1 MDLKTIYALSTVF
14 GKSGV
19 AIIRISGGKVL
30 DILKKMT
37 EIDVKK
43 IKSRHAYFSAI
54 KNKQGHVLDKA
65 LVIYFNA
72 PFSFTGEDVAEFHI
86 HGSKAVIQ
94 SVLESLSDFSGVR
107 LAEAGEFSKRA
118 FYNNKMDLTEAEGL
132 ADLIDAETSEQQK
145 YALRQM
151 EGDLKNLYEGWRESL
166 LNIMAHIEAYIDF
179 PDEELPKD
187 IIDNIQNTVFKIKKE
202 IEKHIEGNYVGER
215 LRDGFRVVILGEP
228 NVGKSSLLNLITGRK
243 SLARVSGS
251 PGKTRTINFYRCN
264 DGFRIVD
271 LPGYGFAK
279 VSRSESEKWG
289 AMIEGYLEN
298 RGTLLKV
305 VQLVD
310 IRHKPSAQ
318 DVQMYD
324 YLKYYGLDGIVA
336 ATKADKLGT
345 NEKAK
350 ALRLIRQ
357 TLGMKK
363 DDILIPV
370 SALRRTGDEE
380 LLDAMQSL
388 MEGR

>member
-1 MDLKTIYALSTVF
+1 MKITKAELEAVAVKASQYPPEDLP
-14 GKSGV
+14 
-19 AIIRISGGKVL
+19 
-30 DILKKMT
+30 
-37 EIDVKK
+37 EI
-43 IKSRHAYFSAI
+43 AF
-54 KNKQGHVLDKA
+54 
-65 LVIYFNA
+65 
-72 PFSFTGEDVAEFHI
+72 
-86 HGSKAVIQ
+86 
-94 SVLESLSDFSGVR
+94 
-107 LAEAGEFSKRA
+107 AGRS
-118 FYNNKMDLTEAEGL
+118 
-132 ADLIDAETSEQQK
+132 
-145 YALRQM
+145 
-151 EGDLKNLYEGWRESL
+151 
-166 LNIMAHIEAYIDF
+166 
-179 PDEELPKD
+179 
-187 IIDNIQNTVFKIKKE
+187 
-202 IEKHIEGNYVGER
+202 
-215 LRDGFRVVILGEP
+215 

-264 DGFRIVD
+264 DEFRIVD

-289 AMIEGYLEN
+289 AMIESYLEN

-318 DVQMYD
+318 DLQMYD

-357 TLGMKK
+357 TLGMQKS
-363 DDILIPV
+363 DILIPV
-370 SALRRTGDEE
+370 SALKRTGDDE

>member
-1 MDLKTIYALSTVF
+1 MKITKAELEA
-14 GKSGV
+14 V
-19 AIIRISGGKVL
+19 AVKASQYPPE
-30 DILKKMT
+30 DIP
-37 EIDVKK
+37 EI
-43 IKSRHAYFSAI
+43 AF
-54 KNKQGHVLDKA
+54 
-65 LVIYFNA
+65 
-72 PFSFTGEDVAEFHI
+72 
-86 HGSKAVIQ
+86 
-94 SVLESLSDFSGVR
+94 
-107 LAEAGEFSKRA
+107 AGRS
-118 FYNNKMDLTEAEGL
+118 
-132 ADLIDAETSEQQK
+132 
-145 YALRQM
+145 
-151 EGDLKNLYEGWRESL
+151 
-166 LNIMAHIEAYIDF
+166 
-179 PDEELPKD
+179 
-187 IIDNIQNTVFKIKKE
+187 
-202 IEKHIEGNYVGER
+202 
-215 LRDGFRVVILGEP
+215 

-264 DGFRIVD
+264 DEFRIVD

-370 SALRRTGDEE
+370 SALKRTGDGD
-380 LLDAMQSL
+380 LLDAMQALIGSK
-388 MEGR
+388 GDK